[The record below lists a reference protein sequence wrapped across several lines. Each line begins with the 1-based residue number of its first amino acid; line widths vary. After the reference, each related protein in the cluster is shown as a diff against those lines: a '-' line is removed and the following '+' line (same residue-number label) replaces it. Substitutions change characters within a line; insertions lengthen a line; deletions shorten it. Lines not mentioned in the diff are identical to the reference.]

1 MSVIIQEQGVR
12 LFLARSPS
20 REEVCALSKNDLM
33 MVAREMQVEFVVD
46 DLKEVILSRVCNRL
60 FGGEFGEGATG
71 SLFSEGEREAMSAQ
85 QMKHQLELAKVQAE
99 LQMNLAKEQT
109 EQAELQM
116 NLAKEQTEQAR
127 ISLEQRKLENEHVLS
142 EREINK
148 RFDVPSQMRCINKN
162 VACYLFERKVED
174 TRRAAVIADEY
185 VLTHTQEFGQK
196 SRVSC
201 NAKGT
206 VVTDVK
212 STHNGFVSPRNQSY
226 VTQSREPRNLVQRG
240 TIKSGDKMVPIKIL
254 RDTGSVQSLLLKN
267 VFNDVTDVDNTV
279 VLQGVGG
286 FITVPL
292 TFVQL
297 DSDLVSGKVHVG
309 LVDELPVSGVELLLG
324 NDLAGGQV
332 SRLPVLSNVPVNT
345 GDTEKLER
353 ENPDFFPSC
362 AVTRAMAK
370 KDTEH
375 LCSADSEANIDV
387 LNRGTDENGMEID
400 VDFSLADI
408 FMAKLQEGEQLGGA
422 VSERVVVA
430 SNARPEVGWVSQVM
444 HRLQK
449 TQQCNTV

>member
-1 MSVIIQEQGVR
+1 MSVITQEQDVR

-33 MVAREMQVEFVVD
+33 MVARELQVEFVVD

-109 EQAELQM
+109 EQA
-116 NLAKEQTEQAR
+116 R
-127 ISLEQRKLENEHVLS
+127 ISLELRKLENEHVLS

-148 RFDVPSQMRCINKN
+148 RFDVPSQMRCINKD

-212 STHNGFVSPRNQSY
+212 SNHNGFVSPRNQSY
-226 VTQSREPRNLVQRG
+226 VTQSREPRNFVQRGVSKTERGDKTCHYCGKYGHYERDCFKKDKDVKDNKIKYVREYKHVRPVSFIAKRNLDDKDKESWGNNIKEIVKVSDHSKETLGRHAFADFLSEG
-240 TIKSGDKMVPIKIL
+240 TIKSGDRMVPIKIL

-297 DSDLVSGKVHVG
+297 DCDLVSGKVRVG
-309 LVDELPVSGVELLLG
+309 LVDELPVSGVE
-324 NDLAGGQV
+324 
-332 SRLPVLSNVPVNT
+332 
-345 GDTEKLER
+345 
-353 ENPDFFPSC
+353 
-362 AVTRAMAK
+362 
-370 KDTEH
+370 
-375 LCSADSEANIDV
+375 
-387 LNRGTDENGMEID
+387 
-400 VDFSLADI
+400 
-408 FMAKLQEGEQLGGA
+408 
-422 VSERVVVA
+422 
-430 SNARPEVGWVSQVM
+430 
-444 HRLQK
+444 
-449 TQQCNTV
+449 